1 MFKTFNGDMSVYSP
15 PGPMLESGG
24 RISEGL
30 VHVTDWLPTLVAAA
44 GSIMSNYNIE
54 VLATV
59 NL

>member
-1 MFKTFNGDMSVYSP
+1 
-15 PGPMLESGG
+15 MLESGG